1 MRARQL
7 SRWTAGLV
15 AVATVG
21 TTTACGNPPTT
32 AGTTSTDR
40 SRPVGNERVAEEKAA
55 EEAAL
60 KAYAGYLTASRSA
73 SRHSDPQHP
82 ELTRFLADP
91 LLTRVRVGLIKARA
105 NGAVSTGTLRSD
117 PTVISVDLDGK
128 PPTVEIQDCL
138 DATGYR
144 LVYVADKKVVPGTR
158 GTRHLATAI
167 ATRYP
172 DGRWLISGGSAHRD
186 QPC

>member
-15 AVATVG
+15 AVAAVG
-21 TTTACGNPPTT
+21 TSTACGAPEASTTSPPERSGP
-32 AGTTSTDR
+32 AGTDR
-40 SRPVGNERVAEEKAA
+40 ADDEKAA
-55 EEAAL
+55 ERAAL
-60 KAYAGYLTASRSA
+60 KAYSGYLKASRTA

-91 LLTRVRVGLIKARA
+91 LLTRVRLGLRQAREH
-105 NGAVSTGTLRSD
+105 GAVSAGTLRSD
-117 PTVISVDLDGK
+117 PTVVSVNLDAE

-144 LVYVADKKVVPGTR
+144 LVYVANEKVVPGTR
-158 GTRHLATAI
+158 GSRHLATAT

-172 DGRWLISGGSAHRD
+172 DGRWLISTGSAHQD

>member
-1 MRARQL
+1 MRTRQL

-15 AVATVG
+15 AVAAVG
-21 TTTACGNPPTT
+21 TTTACGGAP
-32 AGTTSTDR
+32 
-40 SRPVGNERVAEEKAA
+40 
-55 EEAAL
+55 EAATPTAADRKEPASARRDVDQQTAEQAAL
-60 KAYAGYLTASRSA
+60 TAYSGYLTASRRA
-73 SRHSDPQHP
+73 GRHSDPQHP

-91 LLTRVRVGLIKARA
+91 LLTRVRLSLRQAREH
-105 NGAVSTGTLRSD
+105 GAVSTGTLRSE
-117 PTVISVDLDGK
+117 PTVTSVNLDAN

-144 LVYVADKKVVPGTR
+144 MVYVANDRVVPGTR
-158 GTRHLATAI
+158 GSRHLATAT

-172 DGRWLISGGSAHRD
+172 DGRWLISTGAAHQD

>member
-15 AVATVG
+15 AVAAVG
-21 TTTACGNPPTT
+21 TTTACGSPPETS
-32 AGTTSTDR
+32 GTVPTDR
-40 SRPVGNERVAEEKAA
+40 NRPVGTERAADEKAA
-55 EEAAL
+55 EKAAL
-60 KAYAGYLTASRSA
+60 KAYDGYLTASRAA

-82 ELTRFLADP
+82 DLTRFLADP
-91 LLTRVRVGLIKARA
+91 LLTRVRLSLRQARA
-105 NGAVSTGTLRSD
+105 NGAVSAGALRSN
-117 PTVISVDLDGK
+117 PEVISVDLTAK
-128 PPTVEIQDCL
+128 PPTVEIQDCV

-144 LVYVADKKVVPGTR
+144 LVYVADEKVVPGTR
-158 GTRHLATAI
+158 GTRHLATAT

-172 DGRWLISGGSAHRD
+172 DGRWLISTGSAHQD

>member
-21 TTTACGNPPTT
+21 TTTACGSPPTT
-32 AGTTSTDR
+32 SGSTSTGR
-40 SRPVGNERVAEEKAA
+40 SGPVGNERAAEEKAA
-55 EEAAL
+55 ERAAL
-60 KAYAGYLTASRSA
+60 KAYAGYLTASRAA
-73 SRHSDPQHP
+73 SRQSDPQHP
-82 ELTRFLADP
+82 ELSRFLADP
-91 LLTRVRVGLIKARA
+91 LLTRVRLSLRQARA
-105 NGAVSTGTLRSD
+105 NGAVSAGTLRSD
-117 PTVISVDLDGK
+117 PEVISVDLDAE
-128 PPTVEIQDCL
+128 PPTVEIQDCV

-144 LVYVADKKVVPGTR
+144 LVYVADEKVVPGTR
-158 GTRHLATAI
+158 GTRHLATAT

-172 DGRWLISGGSAHRD
+172 DGRWLISGGSAHQD